1 LCRKSGRALPSR
13 RSCAST
19 RSGCRRTRKLRQR
32 CRRGDFLLIIAGDRI
47 DDGLTKLARRFAG
60 KDDPLSLTEL
70 ALVSMSMYSLG
81 PEYLL
86 IPHVVNVVKRSEREL
101 TVRVIVQDVHGREI
115 PADVVRDVQ
124 DEAAQASRGRLPV
137 REEVIEFLRKACE
150 PLDAALLP
158 AHRDMERT
166 ARPRKSLE
174 YGLTLDDDSTAL
186 FKIHFGGYEKDVW
199 SPIQVGLMLGTN
211 DTASRDAWRRRIEA
225 VVDRLPAGTRIENGG
240 PRTINALTAF
250 EWSTGENLTDMLV
263 SKVTETLMQF
273 VSVLMPILCP
283 TRT

>member
-199 SPIQVGLMLGTN
+199 SPIQVGLMLDTN

-225 VVDRLPAGTRIENGG
+225 VLDRSPVGTRIDNGG
-240 PRTINALTAF
+240 PRTVNVLTAF
-250 EWSTGENLTDMLV
+250 EWSTGEDLNDALV
-263 SKVTETLMQF
+263 SKVTETLMRF
-273 VSVLMPILCP
+273 ASVLMPILRP
-283 TRT
+283 GGR